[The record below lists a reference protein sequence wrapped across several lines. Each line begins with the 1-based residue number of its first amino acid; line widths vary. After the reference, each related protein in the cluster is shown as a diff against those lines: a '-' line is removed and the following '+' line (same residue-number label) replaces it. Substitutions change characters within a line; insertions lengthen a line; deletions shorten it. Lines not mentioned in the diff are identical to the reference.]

1 MQHKFIF
8 MLKHTLSNKNKDK
21 IICLRSNLCFNRN
34 IYFFF
39 IFNDTQVHFHA
50 FHTITL
56 SVFYLSVWFV
66 LCTIKYIRVDLMYS
80 DPLNPFI
87 LV

>member
-8 MLKHTLSNKNKDK
+8 MLKHTFQTK
-21 IICLRSNLCFNRN
+21 IKTKIFALGLTSVLTKIFTF
-34 IYFFF
+34 IYFFYG
-39 IFNDTQVHFHA
+39 TQVYFHA

-56 SVFYLSVWFV
+56 SVFYLSVWCV

-80 DPLNPFI
+80 DP
-87 LV
+87 V